1 MTKIKLYSIL
11 REIAGT
17 GEVHLKIDSCLSV
30 EELIRKLGLHKV
42 KDIVGDLKF
51 LQVIADGKSLSFN
64 DVITEDVKE
73 VFILPPSSGGLID
86 VKVLVDKSI
95 DLNELVRKIY
105 SSHKDGAIAIFVGVV
120 RGINKNE
127 KVEKLYYEHS
137 SELVEGVL
145 KKIAEEGMSNY
156 RLSSV
161 IIYHY
166 VGYRKPG
173 DLSMVVAVVG
183 ESRKNVFPA
192 LEKIVDDIKHRA
204 PIWKEEYRESGRY
217 FLLGDREIKA
227 SSLP

>member
-30 EELIRKLGLHKV
+30 EELIRKLSLHKV

-51 LQVIADGKSLSFN
+51 LQVIADGKPLSFN
-64 DVITEDVKE
+64 DVIKEDVKE

-86 VKVLVDKSI
+86 VKVLADKSI
-95 DLNELVRKIY
+95 DLNELVRKMY
-105 SSHKDGAIAIFVGVV
+105 SNYKDGAIAIFVGVV

-137 SELVEGVL
+137 SELAEEAL
-145 KKIAEEGMSNY
+145 RKIAEENMSNY
-156 RLSSV
+156 KLSSV

-166 VGYRKPG
+166 VGYRRPG